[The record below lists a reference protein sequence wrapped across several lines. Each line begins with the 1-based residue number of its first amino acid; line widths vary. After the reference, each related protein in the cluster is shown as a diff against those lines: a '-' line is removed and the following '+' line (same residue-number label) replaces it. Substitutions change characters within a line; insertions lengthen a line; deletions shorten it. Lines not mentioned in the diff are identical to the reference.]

1 MDPVPH
7 YSHGMVFEIRTAV
20 PDDAVGIARVWAAVM
35 PQLVMTPRGIE
46 AGLRNSSTRVV
57 LVAVDGPDVVG
68 YGNVYLPDPEQEAP
82 RVRITVQVPPDQRR
96 QGIGGALADAIIA
109 EAARAGAASLLIVV
123 RDDDASKEFATERG
137 FVIGRRMS
145 SSSADLSAVPEPLP
159 APDGLRVVDYDQVE
173 PRQIWLASTAVAD
186 GDPSGLSDS
195 PPYDEWLAAQ
205 WDHPDL
211 RRDLSVAVLD
221 GDTVLSFVTTTA
233 DPERRVIWSN
243 LTGTIPAARGRGLA
257 KVVKSTALARARDA
271 GFVTAHTGNDAG
283 NAPMLAVNEWLGYRV
298 TGASWTAEKTL

>member
-1 MDPVPH
+1 
-7 YSHGMVFEIRTAV
+7 MVFEIRTAG
-20 PDDAVGIARVWAAVM
+20 PEDAVGIARVWAAVM

-57 LVAVDGPDVVG
+57 LIAVDGPDVVG
-68 YGNVYLPDPEQEAP
+68 YGNLYLPDPEQETP
-82 RVRITVQVPPDQRR
+82 RVRITVHVPPEQRR
-96 QGIGGALADAIIA
+96 RGIGSAMADAIGA
-109 EAARAGAASLLIVV
+109 EAARVGAASLLIVV
-123 RDDDASKEFATERG
+123 SDDDASKGFATKRG

-145 SSSADLSAVPEPLP
+145 GSSADLSAVPEPLP

-173 PRQIWLASTAVAD
+173 PRQIWLAAKAVAD

-195 PPYDEWLAAQ
+195 PPYDEWLATA
-205 WDHPDL
+205 WNHPDQ
-211 RRDLSVAVLD
+211 RRDLCAAVVD

-233 DPERRVIWSN
+233 DPDRRVIWSN

-298 TGASWTAEKTL
+298 TRTSWTAEKVL